1 VNGAAVDRIL
11 RECRF
16 LQRPVDDPEMSALRV
31 AIFLEEALDLIL
43 TDEQF
48 DIDPLADPG
57 AVRALVARSTSVAD
71 VRHLRPGQ

>member
-1 VNGAAVDRIL
+1 MNHADVDRIL
-11 RECRF
+11 QEYAF
-16 LQRPVDDPEMSALRV
+16 LQRSADDPELSALRS
-31 AIFLEEALDLIL
+31 AIFLEDVLDLTL

-57 AVRALVARSTSVAD
+57 VLRTLVTRTSVAD

>member
-1 VNGAAVDRIL
+1 MNHAHVDRIL
-11 RECRF
+11 QEYAF
-16 LQRPVDDPEMSALRV
+16 LQRSADDPELSALRS
-31 AIFLEEALDLIL
+31 AIFLEDALDLTL

-57 AVRALVARSTSVAD
+57 ALRTLVTRTSVAD

>member
-1 VNGAAVDRIL
+1 MSRADVDRIL
-11 RECRF
+11 REYAF
-16 LQRPVDDPEMSALRV
+16 LQTSADDPELSALRS
-31 AIFLEEALDLIL
+31 AIFLEDALDLTL

-57 AVRALVARSTSVAD
+57 ALRTLVSRSTSVAD